1 MYIYNILTRC
11 NCGQIVRYVPIN
23 GVDGVEGGSPRR
35 GYAWLGQVGVD
46 LQTRFLPKFEIY

>member
-23 GVDGVEGGSPRR
+23 GVDGVEGGL
-35 GYAWLGQVGVD
+35 LGGG
-46 LQTRFLPKFEIY
+46 LAGWAM

>member
-23 GVDGVEGGSPRR
+23 GVDGVGRVHRGVGGRESRH
-35 GYAWLGQVGVD
+35 
-46 LQTRFLPKFEIY
+46 